1 MVSAES
7 VDKQLKRLKFNIHGW
22 GKSEVRELH
31 CILMDG
37 EEIYECVNGMYEG
50 GFALLVA
57 TDSRVLLIDK
67 KPLNYLTVEDLRFDM
82 INELDYSHRLL
93 GAHITISAGSK
104 SLTFKSYNQARL
116 RKLITHVQHCM
127 AESKKLQSTGQ
138 QDQKQHLEQINQQ
151 LQAYLIA
158 QHQQQET
165 LREQLKGI
173 GTNNRGDTAVQDSP
187 KPSPELSDFLFAQ
200 SLLKQYREQETAQTS
215 KPETAQSEPTKT
227 QFFEATVE
235 PIAAVSQPSI
245 PVTPIPAGT
254 SSQLSQSLQTDAS
267 PHLADLYAEGMKEI
281 FGRQN
286 NQHQE
291 VAQQA
296 QQPIPTTTTQTASS
310 QSSHNPL
317 EINPLSIA
325 YSKLPMA
332 LRNRKF
338 GRPSFHAHSQ
348 AAKIQQITQY
358 PSPAN

>member
-7 VDKQLKRLKFNIHGW
+7 VEKQLKRLKFNVHGW
-22 GKSEVRELH
+22 GRSEVRELH
-31 CILMDG
+31 RIVMEG

-104 SLTFKSYNQARL
+104 SLTFKSYNQPRL

-127 AESKKLQSTGQ
+127 AESKKLQSSGQ

-165 LREQLKGI
+165 LREQLKGV
-173 GTNNRGDTAVQDSP
+173 GTNNTAAAAPEPP
-187 KPSPELSDFLFAQ
+187 KPSPALSDFLFAQ
-200 SLLKQYREQETAQTS
+200 SLLKQYREQENTQTA
-215 KPETAQSEPTKT
+215 KPGVTQSEPVET

-235 PIAAVSQPSI
+235 PVAVPEPALAIAP
-245 PVTPIPAGT
+245 P
-254 SSQLSQSLQTDAS
+254 QLRQLLQTDAS

-286 NQHQE
+286 Q
-291 VAQQA
+291 QQA
-296 QQPIPTTTTQTASS
+296 ALPQADQPMLATTTAQDAPAQPT
-310 QSSHNPL
+310 HNPL
-317 EINPLSIA
+317 EINALSIA

-358 PSPAN
+358 PAPVN

>member
-7 VDKQLKRLKFNIHGW
+7 VEKQLKRLKFNIHGW

-31 CILMDG
+31 CILMEG

-82 INELDYSHRLL
+82 INELDYNHRLL
-93 GAHITISAGSK
+93 GAHINISAGSK
-104 SLTFKSYNQARL
+104 SLTFKSYNQPRL

-127 AESKKLQSTGQ
+127 AESKKLQSSGQ

-165 LREQLKGI
+165 LHEQLKGT
-173 GTNNRGDTAVQDSP
+173 GTNTTTSAPQP
-187 KPSPELSDFLFAQ
+187 EPAKPSPALSDFLFAQ
-200 SLLKQYREQETAQTS
+200 SLLKQYREQENLQPQPA
-215 KPETAQSEPTKT
+215 ET

-235 PIAAVSQPSI
+235 PV
-245 PVTPIPAGT
+245 IPAEPVPAIAPP
-254 SSQLSQSLQTDAS
+254 QLRQLLQTDAS
-267 PHLADLYAEGMKEI
+267 PQLADLYAEGMKEI
-281 FGRQN
+281 FGRQT
-286 NQHQE
+286 
-291 VAQQA
+291 QQPLP
-296 QQPIPTTTTQTASS
+296 QSGQPIPAATTTASA
-310 QSSHNPL
+310 QPIHNPL
-317 EINPLSIA
+317 EINALSIA

-348 AAKIQQITQY
+348 AAAIQQITQY
-358 PSPAN
+358 PASAN

>member
-1 MVSAES
+1 MVSVES
-7 VDKQLKRLKFNIHGW
+7 VEKQLKRLKFNVHGW
-22 GKSEVRELH
+22 GRSEVRELH
-31 CILMDG
+31 RIVMEG

-104 SLTFKSYNQARL
+104 SLTFKSYNQPRL

-127 AESKKLQSTGQ
+127 AESKKSQSAGQ

-165 LREQLKGI
+165 LREQLKGV
-173 GTNNRGDTAVQDSP
+173 GSNSAEAATVPESP
-187 KPSPELSDFLFAQ
+187 KPSPALSDFLFAQ
-200 SLLKQYREQETAQTS
+200 SLLKQYREQETAQAAR
-215 KPETAQSEPTKT
+215 PEATQSTPAET

-235 PIAAVSQPSI
+235 PVAVAEPAVASAAIAP
-245 PVTPIPAGT
+245 P
-254 SSQLSQSLQTDAS
+254 QLRQLLQTDAS

-286 NQHQE
+286 NQQQE
-291 VAQQA
+291 ALPQPEQPMLTATAVQAAPAQ
-296 QQPIPTTTTQTASS
+296 PT
-310 QSSHNPL
+310 HNPL
-317 EINPLSIA
+317 EINALSIA

-358 PSPAN
+358 PAPAN